1 VESRDALAYPG
12 EANRLVLLRRIEAI
26 DCRAQMDVTLQPR
39 PDYDT
44 AGVRRWVCHDGVWT
58 ATAGGLRIRWTGAA
72 RAEPSGPGT
81 LRLHVDL
88 ERGSHHDLVLEIS
101 AADLP
106 DHPPAPDLVWDAT
119 INAWQHAVPHLD
131 GVRAVRETRQSFA
144 VLRGLTGPGGTVA
157 AATTSLPER
166 AGDDR
171 NYDYRYVWVRDQCF
185 VGQAAAAC
193 RASDLLDDS
202 VRVVSELLLE
212 HGENTAP
219 AYTVAGE
226 PVPSQRHLRLPGYP
240 GGHDI
245 VGNHV
250 RNQFQLDAFGE
261 TLLLFADAARL
272 ECMDARRW
280 EAARAAV
287 RAVERRWQQPD
298 AGIWELEPRPWTHSR
313 LICAA
318 GLRAIAEAAPREC
331 TAAADWVTLADRIV
345 ADTARTSIHHTGRWQ
360 RAPDDAALDAALLFA
375 GLRKAVPADDPR
387 TVATLDAYLRELTVD
402 GYAYRYRHG
411 DKPLHEAEGSF
422 LLCGFAT
429 ALALHEQGR
438 AVEAVAWYERTRAA
452 CGPPVLFSE
461 EFDAIQHQMRG
472 NLPQAFVHALMIES
486 SATLTEEE

>member
-1 VESRDALAYPG
+1 MTGGVREPYVRPGAPHVLREYAVLADGHRGALVGPRGEISWLCAPRWDSGSVFSALIGGRGAYAVTPCVPYVWGGAYEPGTMIWHSRWVTHEGIVESRDALAYPG

-26 DCRAQMDVTLQPR
+26 DCRARMDVTLQPR
-39 PDYDT
+39 PDYDS

-72 RAEPSGPGT
+72 HAEPSGPGT

-119 INAWQHAVPHLD
+119 ISAWQHAVPHLD

-212 HGENTAP
+212 HGENT
-219 AYTVAGE
+219 
-226 PVPSQRHLRLPGYP
+226 
-240 GGHDI
+240 
-245 VGNHV
+245 
-250 RNQFQLDAFGE
+250 
-261 TLLLFADAARL
+261 
-272 ECMDARRW
+272 
-280 EAARAAV
+280 
-287 RAVERRWQQPD
+287 
-298 AGIWELEPRPWTHSR
+298 
-313 LICAA
+313 
-318 GLRAIAEAAPREC
+318 
-331 TAAADWVTLADRIV
+331 
-345 ADTARTSIHHTGRWQ
+345 
-360 RAPDDAALDAALLFA
+360 
-375 GLRKAVPADDPR
+375 
-387 TVATLDAYLRELTVD
+387 
-402 GYAYRYRHG
+402 
-411 DKPLHEAEGSF
+411 
-422 LLCGFAT
+422 
-429 ALALHEQGR
+429 
-438 AVEAVAWYERTRAA
+438 
-452 CGPPVLFSE
+452 
-461 EFDAIQHQMRG
+461 
-472 NLPQAFVHALMIES
+472 
-486 SATLTEEE
+486 